1 MRLRLWTC
9 LLASAC
15 AGAIAMPCLAAERGS
30 AIRHHAVY
38 KKQGRFAGWPANNG
52 IWSWGDEIVVGFTLG
67 YYKRN
72 PSGGHAID
80 RIRRSVVRQA
90 RSLDGG
96 ETWSVEVPS
105 FLDKDDKER
114 KVADSPGGFDFSNP
128 DVAVRFRQAKFYVSS
143 DRCKTWQGPF
153 RLPTFGRKG
162 LLARTDYLIEGK
174 HRLTAFVAAT
184 KDNGR
189 EGQPL
194 CIRTED
200 GGKTWK
206 LVGWICAE
214 PPQGYGYAIMPSTV
228 SVPGDGYLS
237 MIRRGGVFDGTKRW
251 WLEAYLSP
259 NQGKAWYR
267 LLEPTIDNAGN
278 PASMIRLE
286 DGRIALTYGW
296 RHDPYGVR
304 AMLSKDDGQTWGDE
318 IVLRCDGAS
327 WDIGYPRTVQRA
339 DGKCVTIYYY
349 HHPDQPERYIACT
362 IWDPNRVG
370 GD

>member
-1 MRLRLWTC
+1 MRF
-9 LLASAC
+9 LATLFVC
-15 AGAIAMPCLAAERGS
+15 TMTLPGVAAEPS
-30 AIRHHAVY
+30 EAVKHLAVY
-38 KKQGRFAGWPANNG
+38 KEKGRFAGWPANNG
-52 IWSWGDEIVVGFTLG
+52 IWSWGDEIVVGFSLG
-67 YYKRN
+67 YYKFN
-72 PSGGHAID
+72 PTGGHAID
-80 RIRRSVVRQA
+80 RNKPSTVRQA
-90 RSLDGG
+90 RSRDGG
-96 ETWSVEVPS
+96 LTWTIEVPS
-105 FLDKDDKER
+105 FLDENEKER
-114 KVADSPGGFDFSNP
+114 DVTDSPGGFDFSNP
-128 DVAVRFRQAKFYVSS
+128 NVAVRLRQSKFYVSP

-206 LVGWICAE
+206 LVGWICE
-214 PPQGYGYAIMPSTV
+214 QPPPGYGYAIMPSTV
-228 SVPGDGYLS
+228 RLESGAYLS
-237 MIRRGGVFDGTKRW
+237 MIRRGGIFDGTKRW

-259 NQGKAWYR
+259 DDGRSWYR
-267 LLEPTIDNAGN
+267 LHQPTIDNAGN

-296 RHDPYGVR
+296 RHPPFGIR
-304 AMLSKDDGQTWGDE
+304 ARLSDDDGQTWGEE
-318 IVLRCDGAS
+318 IVLRHDGVS

-339 DGKCVTIYYY
+339 DGKCLTIYY
-349 HHPDQPERYIACT
+349 HHHRDQPERYIACT
-362 IWDPNRVG
+362 IWDPDKVG
-370 GD
+370 E